1 MLIVGPTG
9 CGKTA
14 TLNVLCKSLNI
25 QISEWVNP
33 VDREYY
39 PGRASGQTAQLLEF
53 LSEAKYPSLFD
64 SCEKKITL
72 IEDFPNSVIHNP
84 SEFSSVLR

>member
-1 MLIVGPTG
+1 MITGPTG
-9 CGKTA
+9 CGKTT
-14 TLNVLCKSLNI
+14 TLNVLCKSLKI

-33 VDREYY
+33 VDREFD

-53 LSEAKYPSLFD
+53 LSEAKYPSLFSD
-64 SCEKKITL
+64 CNKKITL

-84 SEFSSVLR
+84 LEFHSVLR